1 MAPGRLLNYLQKMRF
16 IFYISIFIALLIAGC
31 GTTETVTEAGP
42 DQPLFD
48 IDEEIAEEYLA
59 AEMDEFDR
67 LLYEN
72 RSRLSDRFA
81 TIEHDIPD
89 IFLREVVREESEA
102 ERYAGFRVQIISTRN
117 VAEADSLQDDFRA
130 WANERFENYEPEVY
144 VLFRQP
150 YYRVRTGDFRDRN
163 QAIEFSRLVKNRYP
177 EAWVVHDRI
186 EPELAPNRNAPMRF
200 KERIPSLQNIITD

>member
-1 MAPGRLLNYLQKMRF
+1 MRF
-16 IFYISIFIALLIAGC
+16 IFSFFILIAFYIAGC
-31 GTTETVTEAGP
+31 GTTETVTEADP

-59 AEMDEFDR
+59 AEMDDFDR

-130 WANERFENYEPEVY
+130 WANERFENYDPEVY

-186 EPELAPNRNAPMRF
+186 EPELAPSRTAPMRF
-200 KERIPSLQNIITD
+200 QERNPSLQNIITD

>member
-1 MAPGRLLNYLQKMRF
+1 MRYF
-16 IFYISIFIALLIAGC
+16 TILFALALLISSC
-31 GTTETVTEAGP
+31 GTTETVSEADADRP
-42 DQPLFD
+42 VFD

-130 WANERFENYEPEVY
+130 WANERFDNYEPEVY
-144 VLFRQP
+144 ILFRQP

-186 EPELAPNRNAPMRF
+186 EPELTPRRDAPMRF
-200 KERIPSLQNIITD
+200 KERLPSLQNIITD